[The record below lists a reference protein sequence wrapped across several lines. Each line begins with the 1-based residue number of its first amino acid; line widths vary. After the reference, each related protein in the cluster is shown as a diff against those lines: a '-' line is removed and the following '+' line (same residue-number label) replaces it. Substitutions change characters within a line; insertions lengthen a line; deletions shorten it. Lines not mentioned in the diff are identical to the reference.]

1 MKYYQRTRNTRISSG
16 LPHSTTANNQI
27 GSRRRPLVA
36 AAVVLASVTL
46 ANAASAQNAVWINSG
61 NGSSPTPLTWSLADN
76 WQGGATPEAVSFY
89 PADFSTL
96 DITGDRTVTLSGP
109 GSAAGL
115 IFGDTDV
122 SSAGSWTLYSA
133 DPANVLTLTGYN
145 GGTNTI
151 VVNPLGTG
159 KNATISAN
167 LNVTGGLLS
176 KQGNGTLV
184 LSGSTKLNSNQL
196 EVTNGGTLLIKGA
209 TTDASRVFVR
219 GTSTLILDTGAALTS
234 GVNNGGNYL
243 SIGVDGKRDILADDG
258 VTVVGTTPA
267 DDVTAIMRGN
277 ATWTHTGGDFNVSDN
292 TGSRGTLTL
301 EGTAS
306 LSSTGTIYV
315 SKQADTVAS
324 LTIKDSSS
332 VSTNGNLVVG
342 MRAGSNGSLVQNG
355 GSLSVAGETWI
366 GNEAG
371 GNGTFTKTAGTMTAN
386 NWFVVG
392 RFGSTGV
399 FDFSGGTLTKSNGGQ
414 MLIADGG
421 GSVGTMNMSGTAN
434 LTVNN
439 GLWVGQNGGNG
450 TLNMSGGTISS
461 NDWMIIGRQ
470 TGTGVFN
477 FSGGTV
483 NSNGGQAFVIAD
495 KADSDGTNPTT
506 GTLNMSGT
514 AELNMTREFWVGNG
528 VNSTGTLN
536 MKGGTVRI
544 NNWVAIGRGGGTG
557 IFNME
562 GGSFLKES
570 GDGQSFIVGT
580 GGGTGTLNQTG
591 GTMTLTSGQVWIG
604 EGATGTWN
612 MSGGSLKSGNLIVGR
627 NGGSTATLN
636 LSGNAQVNT
645 GFFSVGQF
653 DTVKGNVTI
662 AENATLNVARILV
675 GDAGTAQ
682 GTVTQTG
689 GTVTEVDGDTAENRI
704 GNNVGTTGTYN
715 LQGGKLLI
723 TKNNLQIGASGI
735 GTFNQS
741 GGEAAAGTYPSIGRY
756 AGGVGT
762 MNLSGGKFSQVGENG
777 NFIVGEEGT
786 GTLNVSGTG
795 LLEITGRGPNGGGG
809 LVIGLVAAAPE
820 IPGIPADG
828 DIPAVPAVP
837 AVPGGNGTVNLDGG
851 TIRTDFVEARF
862 GKAQLNLNGGTLQAG
877 KDQFEFFPGFTPDN
891 TNADLEL
898 KAGGVILDTQGF
910 SVATSANLD
919 GVGGVTKK
927 GSGSLILWGNNT
939 YTGTTK
945 INEGTLVLAGSIA
958 GSVAVG
964 SGATFDAATYLPEF
978 VLAGGNTLSGSGTVL
993 GKVRLQNGARIAPG
1007 DITAGKLTLQTGLA
1021 LNDTGGNTLEFG
1033 LGTVS
1038 DLLAIVGGTFL
1049 GNHTGVTTISISD
1062 AGGFGEGVYTLMTW
1076 SGSTAQDVDLSD
1088 FQLNLLP
1095 NGLSG
1100 SLQLGTDSLQLTV
1113 IPEPN
1118 TAAVLAM
1125 TSVGVLGFR
1134 RRRRG

>member
-1 MKYYQRTRNTRISSG
+1 MKYYQRTRNTLISSG
-16 LPHSTTANNQI
+16 LPHSTANNQI

-36 AAVVLASVTL
+36 AAVVLASVSL
-46 ANAASAQNAVWINSG
+46 SNAAFAQNAVWINPGGTASDPLIWSTPG
-61 NGSSPTPLTWSLADN
+61 NWLE
-76 WQGGATPEAVSFY
+76 GATPEGVFFY

-96 DITGDRTVTLSGP
+96 NITGDRTVTLNSP

-122 SSAGSWTLYSA
+122 SSAGSWTLEST
-133 DPANVLTLTGYN
+133 DQSVNVLTLTGNN

-159 KNATISAN
+159 KTATISAN

-184 LSGSTKLNSNQL
+184 LAGSTKLNSNQL
-196 EVTNGGTLLIKGA
+196 EITNGGTLLIKGA

-219 GTSTLILDTGAALTS
+219 GTSTLILDTGATLTS

-243 SIGVDGKRDILADDG
+243 SIGVEGKKTIFADDG
-258 VTVVGTTPA
+258 TTVVSETPA
-267 DDVTAIMRGN
+267 DNVTAIMRGN

-324 LTIKDSSS
+324 LTIKDNSS

-342 MRAGSNGSLVQNG
+342 MRAGSNGTLVQNG
-355 GSLSVAGETWI
+355 GSLNVAEETWI

-421 GSVGTMNMSGTAN
+421 GSVGTMNMSGTAS
-434 LTVNN
+434 LIANN

-528 VNSTGTLN
+528 VNSNGTLN

-544 NNWVAIGRGGGTG
+544 NNWVAIGRNGATG
-557 IFNME
+557 VFNME
-562 GGSFLKES
+562 GGAFFKES

-627 NGGSTATLN
+627 NGGLTATLN
-636 LSGNAQVNT
+636 LSGNAKVDT

-653 DTVKGNVTI
+653 DTVKGNVTVT
-662 AENATLNVARILV
+662 ENATLNVARILV

-689 GTVTEVDGDTAENRI
+689 GIVTEVDGDAAENRI

-715 LQGGKLLI
+715 LQGGTLSI

-735 GTFNQS
+735 GTFNQT
-741 GGEAAAGTYPSIGRY
+741 GGTASAGTYPSIGRF

-762 MNLSGGKFSQVGENG
+762 MNLSGGTFTQVGTNG

-795 LLEITGRGPNGGGG
+795 VLAITGGGDTGGG
-809 LVIGLVAAAPE
+809 LVIGLAAATPE

-851 TIRTDFVEARF
+851 TIRTDFIDARA

-877 KDQFEFFPGFTPDN
+877 KDQYEFFRGFTPEN

-910 SVATSANLD
+910 NVATSANLD
-919 GVGGVTKK
+919 GVGGLTKK
-927 GSGSLILWGNNT
+927 GSGILTLWGANT

-945 INEGTLVLAGSIA
+945 ISEGTLVLAGSIA

-964 SGATFDAATYLPEF
+964 SGATLDTATFLPEF

-1007 DITAGKLTLQTGLA
+1007 DITAGKLTLQTGLE
-1021 LNDTGGNTLEFG
+1021 LNNTGGNTLEFG

-1076 SGSTAQDVDLSD
+1076 SGSTAQDVDLTD

-1118 TAAVLAM
+1118 TAALLAM

-1134 RRRRG
+1134 RRRRA